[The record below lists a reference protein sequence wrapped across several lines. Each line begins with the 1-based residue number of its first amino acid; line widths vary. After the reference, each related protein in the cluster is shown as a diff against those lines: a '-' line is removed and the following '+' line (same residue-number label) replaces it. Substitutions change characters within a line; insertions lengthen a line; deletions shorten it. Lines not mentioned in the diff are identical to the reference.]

1 MENFS
6 LNTIT
11 DNIYSK
17 ILDKE
22 YLNYK
27 FNQIVLGTK
36 NLVTNNSNFKDFSKE
51 YEDVTKL
58 TTFKIPD
65 EDYFPLLRNKKFV
78 SLGRNQY
85 KYDSK
90 KKKTKKSKI
99 LTKLFK
105 SSKSEKF
112 SLSDKNIIN
121 NKIKNKSI
129 NSFNGLILSPIN
141 KKSRSQKKLLYDII
155 KNKDINNN
163 KSIFKNNNILN
174 RNNLKISSKDNNPS
188 ISSNNQEIKAI
199 EDNNRNIVLTHFSNS
214 TNYSSKYKNKN
225 SKSIIIPKN
234 IKSRNIFRIKN
245 NLFPFSI
252 KKKNINNNR
261 ILLRDILL
269 EEKSYQKLKYQ
280 EEKIFLSNEY
290 YCEYIKNQMI
300 LMKKNILNLKY
311 PDKYEKTYENSKFG
325 KLKLILNSITI
336 EFKQK
341 LSFDNKN
348 FNANDEQIFNIPFEY
363 IPIFYYKNLE
373 KLKEILISV
382 FYLDNTYTKFYS
394 KFENL
399 SYILRNSNIF
409 KENKGDNIN
418 DKSNVF
424 QQTFTSKIKMSH
436 SQTLIN
442 SNFKNLRRNSI
453 IKNNKN
459 KDIYK
464 IINVYTTE
472 YNFSKSQESLNII
485 FNSKNRV
492 NFKNKYNFYNK
503 NSFEFIW
510 LTSAYQYIV
519 TVRTPE
525 ISFKICG
532 IEIKK
537 NIDIELLFFL
547 IENSFKDWH
556 FYIIEYLFSFSDFC
570 LIINNFFSIYKT
582 NNIHN
587 LKLIHDYK
595 HNNNVIYLTKEKK
608 LHYSKKNSKLEYI
621 FTDNNLNN
629 FIKILHNYKLFVFN
643 KKVNP
648 FYQFCFHLNFNQM
661 KSLYLAS
668 KKQGIK
674 YLFEKMI
681 IYDKENMKIKLKYD
695 YLDNFC
701 KKDLNN
707 LELLLPNSISIK
719 ANKYNFVIN
728 DNKFCLFYP
737 ILESIKINK
746 NLHNND
752 CFESNLEEEVK
763 NGMNMN
769 ILDSLFKY
777 KDIYQWP
784 SILEFI
790 NNEEKLKRHK
800 RRVSIKYKEFNF
812 ELLVRKKTLNFPSK
826 KVNI

>member
-325 KLKLILNSITI
+325 KLKLILN
-336 EFKQK
+336 
-341 LSFDNKN
+341 
-348 FNANDEQIFNIPFEY
+348 
-363 IPIFYYKNLE
+363 
-373 KLKEILISV
+373 
-382 FYLDNTYTKFYS
+382 
-394 KFENL
+394 
-399 SYILRNSNIF
+399 
-409 KENKGDNIN
+409 
-418 DKSNVF
+418 
-424 QQTFTSKIKMSH
+424 
-436 SQTLIN
+436 
-442 SNFKNLRRNSI
+442 
-453 IKNNKN
+453 
-459 KDIYK
+459 
-464 IINVYTTE
+464 
-472 YNFSKSQESLNII
+472 
-485 FNSKNRV
+485 
-492 NFKNKYNFYNK
+492 
-503 NSFEFIW
+503 
-510 LTSAYQYIV
+510 
-519 TVRTPE
+519 
-525 ISFKICG
+525 
-532 IEIKK
+532 
-537 NIDIELLFFL
+537 
-547 IENSFKDWH
+547 
-556 FYIIEYLFSFSDFC
+556 
-570 LIINNFFSIYKT
+570 
-582 NNIHN
+582 
-587 LKLIHDYK
+587 
-595 HNNNVIYLTKEKK
+595 
-608 LHYSKKNSKLEYI
+608 
-621 FTDNNLNN
+621 
-629 FIKILHNYKLFVFN
+629 
-643 KKVNP
+643 
-648 FYQFCFHLNFNQM
+648 
-661 KSLYLAS
+661 
-668 KKQGIK
+668 
-674 YLFEKMI
+674 
-681 IYDKENMKIKLKYD
+681 
-695 YLDNFC
+695 
-701 KKDLNN
+701 
-707 LELLLPNSISIK
+707 
-719 ANKYNFVIN
+719 
-728 DNKFCLFYP
+728 
-737 ILESIKINK
+737 
-746 NLHNND
+746 
-752 CFESNLEEEVK
+752 
-763 NGMNMN
+763 
-769 ILDSLFKY
+769 
-777 KDIYQWP
+777 
-784 SILEFI
+784 
-790 NNEEKLKRHK
+790 
-800 RRVSIKYKEFNF
+800 
-812 ELLVRKKTLNFPSK
+812 
-826 KVNI
+826 